1 MTPTQYQERAA
12 RTINKKNNILEQR
25 QHALFGMASEVGE
38 IHGIFQ
44 KQYQGHNIDYV
55 ELKKELGDLLWFI
68 AEFCTANGWY
78 MEDIMQMNLDKLEA
92 KELEVKELKR
102 EIESLEHDIALMRQK
117 LYSKKN

>member
-55 ELKKELGDLLWFI
+55 ELQKELGDLLWFI